1 MRSFHPAVAAWFQSA
16 FPAATPAQRE
26 AWPAI
31 RRGEN
36 VLIAAPTGSGKTL
49 AAFLAAIDELV
60 QEGLAGTLADETS
73 VVYVSPLK
81 ALSNDVRIN
90 LEVPI
95 EGIRAQLGRTG
106 LPDVEIRT
114 AVRTGDTPQAE
125 RNAMRKRPPHIV
137 VTTPESLYILLGSES
152 GRRMLQTTRTLI
164 VDEIHALVQ
173 SKRGSHL
180 ALTLE
185 RLDALCGRRCT
196 RIGLSATQKPIER
209 VADFL
214 VGAPSSL
221 LPSGDKSAGLPIC
234 TPSGARRVRAMDGPN
249 EGGSQFADA
258 SCGTD
263 EGPHS
268 HETSAS
274 AEPSPQRCALGA
286 ARRLS
291 RGERGATACTVI
303 DAGHRRARDLAIELT
318 NVPLQPVMSNDAW
331 GLVYDRLAEL
341 IGQHRTTLIFANT
354 RRTVERATRH
364 LAERLG
370 KDAVAAHHGS
380 LSKEKRF
387 DAERRL
393 KSGQLRALVA
403 TASLELGIDIGEV
416 DLVCQLS
423 SPRSIAAFLQRAG
436 RAGHAVDGISKAR
449 LFPTSRD
456 DLVECAALLD
466 AVRRG
471 ELDTLRMPPAPLD
484 VLAQQVV
491 AEVACGERGEA
502 ELFDM
507 FRGAHP
513 YRDLARE
520 KFNEVLRMLAEGYS
534 TRRGTRAAY
543 LHRDAVN
550 GKLRARRGARMT
562 SLTSGG
568 AIPDTADYDVVL
580 EPQSLRVGSVNEDF
594 AVESIAGDIF
604 QLGNQSYRI
613 LKVERGR
620 VRVEDAQGAPPSIPF
635 WLGEAPGRSDE
646 LSVAVSRLR
655 EEIAARLEPLSPRER
670 GRGEGSDSIES
681 SAAAEPPSGAPRE
694 RKGGVF
700 TPLLPEG
707 EGKAIAWLIDEVG
720 LGDAAARQLID
731 YLAAAHIELG
741 LLPTQSTL
749 AMERFF
755 DESGGMQL
763 IIHSPF
769 GSRLNRAWG
778 LSLRKRFCRSFNF
791 ELQAAATEDAIV
803 LSLSTSHSFPLEEV
817 ARYLH
822 SNSVHDVLTQAL
834 LDAPMFALRFRWN
847 AGAALALPRF
857 AGGAKVPP
865 QIQRMKSEDLLATVF
880 PDQVACLEN
889 IVGERKIP
897 DHPLVAQT
905 LQDCLYDAMDLEGL
919 TGLLKRLESGE
930 VRIVARDLTAPSQ
943 LAAEILGARPYAFL
957 DGAPLEERRTQAV
970 SSRGFVDAQSA
981 EDLGKLDADAIAA
994 VREEAWPAPRDAD
1007 EMHEALLALGAV
1019 AERDIQRNPA
1029 WQGLLQEL
1037 ANAGRATELSASPVH
1052 GGGGANRRAR
1062 SAGWGESGENSP
1074 PPPSAPSPASGGREN
1089 PGLPPLWVAA
1099 ESLPMWQAIH
1109 PDAIL
1114 HPATEAPAEFAAK
1127 PWTREDA
1134 LVEILRARLGCT
1146 GPILAGELACTFDVD
1161 DSDVAIALAALERE
1175 GIAMRGRFTPAASIQ
1190 NSAHGRAGESAASP
1204 ADSASVA
1211 RLGRD
1216 RLPDARG
1223 RMPDA
1228 SVKDEEW
1235 CDRHLLARIHRR
1247 TLQRLRREI
1256 EPVAPRDFLRF
1267 LADWQHVAPD
1277 TKLRGPDALAAVLA
1291 QLEGFEAPA
1300 GVWESQL
1307 LPARVAGYDI
1317 AWLDA
1322 LCGSGR
1328 IAWTRLRASAGGTH
1342 ASPVRASPIVL
1353 LPRKQLPIWN
1363 AIGAQANPEPPS
1375 LSSRAQAVIEFL
1387 TQHGASFFG
1396 EIADGVR
1403 LLKVELEDAL
1413 GELVGAGMVGA
1424 DSFVGLRALLQ
1435 PASKRKHPRQRRL
1448 ARHLLNGIEDAGR
1461 WSLVRRS
1468 GFSPLP
1474 PGEGARSTGG
1484 ISATRSVGAIA
1495 ALRAAS
1501 PEGRGEHV
1509 EHIARVLLRRWGV
1522 VFWKLLEREA
1532 GWLPPW
1538 RELRRV
1544 YQRLEARGEIRGGRF
1559 VEGVVGE
1566 QFALPEAV
1574 EALRRAR
1581 KREHDGAF
1589 IAISGADPLNLVG
1602 GVLPGAKVP
1611 SVAGSRIV
1619 YRDGLPVATL
1629 VAAEVTLL
1637 QTLTPEDERMAR
1649 ACIRA
1654 IVPDRRFARVT
1665 S

>member
-1 MRSFHPAVAAWFQSA
+1 MPLQIFHSAVATWFQRSFARP
-16 FPAATPAQRE
+16 TEAQRD

-31 RRGEN
+31 QAGRN

-60 QEGLAGTLADETS
+60 QEGMAGTIADETS

-95 EGIRAQLGRTG
+95 EGIRAELERSG

-152 GRRMLQTTRTLI
+152 GRRMLQTTRTVI
-164 VDEIHALVQ
+164 VDEIHALVS

-196 RIGLSATQKPIER
+196 RIGLSATQKPIEE
-209 VADFL
+209 VARFL
-214 VGAPSSL
+214 VGAH
-221 LPSGDKSAGLPIC
+221 
-234 TPSGARRVRAMDGPN
+234 
-249 EGGSQFADA
+249 SQI
-258 SCGTD
+258 
-263 EGPHS
+263 GPHPS
-268 HETSAS
+268 LPTQAGEG
-274 AEPSPQRCALGA
+274 AEIATRSLPPFTGEGA
-286 ARRLS
+286 QGADG
-291 RGERGATACTVI
+291 GECTII
-303 DAGHRRARDLAIELT
+303 DAGHQRARDLAVELT

-331 GLVYDRLAEL
+331 GLVYDRLAQL
-341 IGQHRTTLIFANT
+341 IEQHRTTLIFANT

-471 ELDTLRMPPAPLD
+471 ELDTLHIPPAPLD

-620 VRVEDAQGAPPSIPF
+620 VRVEDAAGAPPSIPF

-646 LSVAVSRLR
+646 LSVAVARLR
-655 EEIAARLEPLSPRER
+655 EEIAARLDFPSPSGRGCPER
-670 GRGEGSDSIES
+670 AGEGSVDDES
-681 SAAAEPPSGAPRE
+681 FTDTEPSSGAA
-694 RKGGVF
+694 RKRKSGVF
-700 TPLLPEG
+700 TPLLTEG
-707 EGKAIAWLIDEVG
+707 EGTALAWLRDEVG

-731 YLAAAHIELG
+731 YLAAARIELG

-919 TGLLKRLESGE
+919 TELLKRLESGE
-930 VRIVARDLTAPSQ
+930 VKIIARDLTAPSQ

-981 EDLGKLDADAIAA
+981 EDLGKLDADAVAA
-994 VREEAWPAPRDAD
+994 VREEAWPTVRDAD

-1019 AERDIQRNPA
+1019 SNDELARYPA
-1029 WQGLLQEL
+1029 WQDWLGEL
-1037 ANAGRATELSASPVH
+1037 AAAKRAACLFFPSPSGR
-1052 GGGGANRRAR
+1052 GGAERTRAER
-1062 SAGWGESGENSP
+1062 ERAAAGEGSGSILHCSDTEPSPPAPLPEGEGSKSNSP
-1074 PPPSAPSPASGGREN
+1074 LTSAPEGEGFA
-1089 PGLPPLWVAA
+1089 LWVAA
-1099 ESLPMWQAIH
+1099 EALPMWRAVH
-1109 PDAIL
+1109 PDATS
-1114 HPATEAPAEFAAK
+1114 HPPIEAPAEFAAK
-1127 PWTREDA
+1127 AWTREDV
-1134 LVEILRARLGCT
+1134 LVEILRARVGCT
-1146 GPILAGELACTFDVD
+1146 GPIRASDLAHTFDVR
-1161 DSDVAIALAALERE
+1161 DSDIAIALAALERE
-1175 GIAMRGRFTPAASIQ
+1175 GCAMRGRFTP
-1190 NSAHGRAGESAASP
+1190 
-1204 ADSASVA
+1204 
-1211 RLGRD
+1211 
-1216 RLPDARG
+1216 
-1223 RMPDA
+1223 DA
-1228 SVKDEEW
+1228 SDEEW

-1267 LADWQHVAPD
+1267 LIDWQHIAPEA
-1277 TKLRGPDALAAVLA
+1277 KLRGPDALTAVLA

-1300 GVWESQL
+1300 GAWESQL
-1307 LPARVAGYDI
+1307 LPARMAGYDI

-1328 IAWTRLRASAGGTH
+1328 IAWARLRASAGGAH

-1353 LPRKQLPIWN
+1353 LPRKQLPTWN
-1363 AIGAQANPEPPS
+1363 AIGAQTNPEPPS
-1375 LSSRAQAVIEFL
+1375 LSSRAQGVVEFL
-1387 TQHGASFFG
+1387 AQHGASFFG
-1396 EIADGVR
+1396 EIADGTR

-1413 GELVGAGMVGA
+1413 GELVGTGMVGA
-1424 DSFVGLRALLQ
+1424 DSFAGLRALLQ
-1435 PASKRKHPRQRRL
+1435 PASKRKHTRQRRL

-1461 WSLVRRS
+1461 WSLVRRADS
-1468 GFSPLP
+1468 SHPQPAEKADQL
-1474 PGEGARSTGG
+1474 
-1484 ISATRSVGAIA
+1484 
-1495 ALRAAS
+1495 
-1501 PEGRGEHV
+1501 

-1538 RELRRV
+1538 RELRKV

-1574 EALRRAR
+1574 EALRRVR
-1581 KREHDGAF
+1581 KREHDGAW
-1589 IAISGADPLNLVG
+1589 IAISGSDPLNLVG
-1602 GVLPGAKVP
+1602 GVLSGAKVP
-1611 SVAGSRIV
+1611 SVASSRIV

-1637 QTLTPEDERMAR
+1637 QTLPPEEERMAR
-1649 ACIRA
+1649 ARIHHA
-1654 IVPDRRFARVT
+1654 IVPDRHFARAT

>member
-1 MRSFHPAVAAWFQSA
+1 MHSFHPAVAAWFQSA
-16 FPAATPAQRE
+16 FAAATPAQRD

-31 RRGEN
+31 RVGRN

-60 QEGLAGTLADETS
+60 QEGVAGTLADETS
-73 VVYVSPLK
+73 VVYVSTLK

-95 EGIRAQLGRTG
+95 EGIRAELERMG
-106 LPDVEIRT
+106 LPDIEIRA

-152 GRRMLQTTRTLI
+152 GRRMLQTTRTVI
-164 VDEIHALVQ
+164 VDEIHALVS

-185 RLDALCGRRCT
+185 RLDALCGQRCT

-221 LPSGDKSAGLPIC
+221 LPSG
-234 TPSGARRVRAMDGPN
+234 
-249 EGGSQFADA
+249 EGGSQFANA

-263 EGPHS
+263 EGPGPRG
-268 HETSAS
+268 TRATT
-274 AEPSPQRCALGA
+274 EPSPRRPALGA
-286 ARRLS
+286 TRKRKGGVFTPLS
-291 RGERGATACTVI
+291 QSERGSIACTII
-303 DAGHRRARDLAIELT
+303 DAGHQRARDLAIELT

-331 GLVYDRLAEL
+331 GLVYNRLAEL
-341 IGQHRTTLIFANT
+341 IEQHRTTLIFANT

-380 LSKEKRF
+380 LSKEKRL

-471 ELDTLRMPPAPLD
+471 ELDTLHIPPAPLD
-484 VLAQQVV
+484 VLAQQIV
-491 AEVACGERGEA
+491 AETGCGERGETD
-502 ELFDM
+502 LFDM
-507 FRGAHP
+507 FRGAYP
-513 YRDLARE
+513 YRTLTRE
-520 KFNEVLRMLAEGYS
+520 AFTDVVRMLAEGYS

-562 SLTSGG
+562 ALTSGG

-580 EPQSLRVGSVNEDF
+580 EPQSLRIGSVHEDF

-613 LKVERGR
+613 LRVERGR

-646 LSVAVSRLR
+646 LSVAVARLR
-655 EEIAARLEPLSPRER
+655 EEIAARLAVPSPS
-670 GRGEGSDSIES
+670 GRRWRAAPDEGSLEGERSIDS
-681 SAAAEPPSGAPRE
+681 EPSPPAP
-694 RKGGVF
+694 
-700 TPLLPEG
+700 LPEG
-707 EGKAIAWLIDEVG
+707 EGSKVALSWLADEVG
-720 LGDAAARQLID
+720 LGDSAAHQLVD
-731 YLAAAHIELG
+731 YLAAARIELG

-763 IIHSPF
+763 IIHSPY

-778 LSLRKRFCRSFNF
+778 LALRKRFCRSFNF

-822 SNSVHDVLTQAL
+822 SNSVRDVLTQAL

-857 AGGAKVPP
+857 AGGKKVPP

-905 LQDCLYDAMDLEGL
+905 LQDCLYDAMDLDGL
-919 TGLLKRLESGE
+919 TALLKKLEAGQA
-930 VRIVARDLTAPSQ
+930 RIVARDLTAPSS
-943 LAAEILGARPYAFL
+943 LAAEVLGARPYAFL

-970 SSRGFVDAQSA
+970 TSRGFVDAQSA

-994 VREEAWPAPRDAD
+994 VREEAWPTPRDAD

-1019 AERDIQRNPA
+1019 SGDELVRHPA
-1029 WQGLLQEL
+1029 WRAPLDEL
-1037 ANAGRATELSASPVH
+1037 TAAKRAAILAVSHADGDMEL
-1052 GGGGANRRAR
+1052 R
-1062 SAGWGESGENSP
+1062 
-1074 PPPSAPSPASGGREN
+1074 
-1089 PGLPPLWVAA
+1089 VAA
-1099 ESLPMWQAIH
+1099 ESLPMWRTIH
-1109 PDAIL
+1109 PEAVLQPAI
-1114 HPATEAPAEFAAK
+1114 EAPAEFASKA
-1127 PWTREDA
+1127 WTREDA
-1134 LVEILRARLGCT
+1134 LVELVRARLACV
-1146 GPILAGELACTFDVD
+1146 GPIRADALVRTFGVGDI
-1161 DSDVAIALAALERE
+1161 AIALAALERE
-1175 GIAMRGRFTPAASIQ
+1175 GCAMRGHFTPGIT
-1190 NSAHGRAGESAASP
+1190 
-1204 ADSASVA
+1204 
-1211 RLGRD
+1211 
-1216 RLPDARG
+1216 
-1223 RMPDA
+1223 
-1228 SVKDEEW
+1228 DEEW

-1256 EPVAPRDFLRF
+1256 EPVAPRDFVRF
-1267 LADWQHVAPD
+1267 LVDWQHVSAD
-1277 TKLRGPDALAAVLA
+1277 TRLRGPDALAAVLA

-1300 GVWESQL
+1300 GAWESQL
-1307 LPARVAGYDI
+1307 LPARVTGYDI

-1322 LCGSGR
+1322 LCGAGR
-1328 IAWTRLRASAGGTH
+1328 IAWTRLRASAGGAH

-1353 LPRKQLPIWN
+1353 LPRKQLSTWN
-1363 AIGAQANPEPPS
+1363 AIGAQTAAESPA
-1375 LSSRAQAVIEFL
+1375 LSSRAQAVVEFL
-1387 TQHGASFFG
+1387 AQHGASFFG
-1396 EIADGVR
+1396 EIADGTR
-1403 LLKVELEDAL
+1403 LLKVELEDTL

-1424 DSFVGLRALLQ
+1424 DSFAGLRALLL
-1435 PASKRKHPRQRRL
+1435 PAAKRNGARRRRL

-1461 WSLVRRS
+1461 WSLIRRS
-1468 GFSPLP
+1468 ESFPLP
-1474 PGEGARSTGG
+1474 PGEGARRAGEG
-1484 ISATRSVGAIA
+1484 SASRDVTQNPNPHPNP
-1495 ALRAAS
+1495 S
-1501 PEGRGEHV
+1501 PKGRGAGSEAI
-1509 EHIARVLLRRWGV
+1509 EHIARVVLRRWGV

-1532 GWLPPW
+1532 AWLPPW

-1559 VEGVVGE
+1559 VDGIVGE

-1574 EALRRAR
+1574 EALRRVR
-1581 KREHDGAF
+1581 KHAHDGEVVVV
-1589 IAISGADPLNLVG
+1589 SGADPLNLVG
-1602 GVLPGAKVP
+1602 DVLPGAKVP
-1611 SVAGSRIV
+1611 TVAASRVV

-1629 VAAEVTLL
+1629 VAGEIALL
-1637 QTLTPEDERMAR
+1637 QALEPDEER
-1649 ACIRA
+1649 AVRA
-1654 IVPDRRFARVT
+1654 ALRQAAPRVG
-1665 S
+1665 SAV

>member
-1 MRSFHPAVAAWFQSA
+1 MPLQNFHPAVAAWFEAA
-16 FPAATPAQRE
+16 FAAPTPAQRE

-49 AAFLAAIDELV
+49 AAFLAAIDALV
-60 QEGLAGTLADETS
+60 REGVAGTLTDETH

-90 LEVPI
+90 LEVPL
-95 EGIRAQLGRTG
+95 EGIRAQLEKFG

-152 GRRMLQTTRTLI
+152 GRRMLQTTRTVI

-185 RLDALCGRRCT
+185 RLDALCGQRCT
-196 RIGLSATQKPIER
+196 RIGLSATQNPIEK

-214 VGAPSSL
+214 VGARPSL
-221 LPSGDKSAGLPIC
+221 LPPG
-234 TPSGARRVRAMDGPN
+234 
-249 EGGSQFADA
+249 EGVCRLDFA
-258 SCGTD
+258 SRQTD
-263 EGPHS
+263 EGSDSYKP
-268 HETSAS
+268 SARS
-274 AEPSPQRCALGA
+274 EPLPQRCALGA
-286 ARRLS
+286 TRRLS
-291 RGERGATACTVI
+291 RRERGSNACTII
-303 DAGHRRARDLAIELT
+303 DAGHQRARDLAIELT

-341 IGQHRTTLIFANT
+341 IERHRTTLIFANT
-354 RRTVERATRH
+354 RRAVERTTRH

-380 LSKEKRF
+380 LSKEKRL
-387 DAERRL
+387 DAEQRL
-393 KSGQLRALVA
+393 KSGNLRALVA

-416 DLVCQLS
+416 DLVCQLG

-456 DLVECAALLD
+456 DLVECVALLD
-466 AVRRG
+466 CVRRG

-484 VLAQQVV
+484 VLAQQIV

-502 ELFDM
+502 ELFET
-507 FRGAHP
+507 FARAYP
-513 YRDLARE
+513 YRSLTRTAFTE
-520 KFNEVLRMLAEGYS
+520 AVRMLAEGYS

-550 GKLRARRGARMT
+550 GKLRARRGARLVA
-562 SLTSGG
+562 LTSGG

-613 LKVERGR
+613 LRVERGK
-620 VRVEDAQGAPPSIPF
+620 VRVEDAHGAPPSIPF

-646 LSVAVSRLR
+646 LSFAVARLR
-655 EEIAARLEPLSPRER
+655 EELAARLEPLSPWER
-670 GRGEGSDSIES
+670 GRGEGADTRNVADSRKPVPS
-681 SAAAEPPSGAPRE
+681 PPAP
-694 RKGGVF
+694 
-700 TPLLPEG
+700 LPEG
-707 EGKAIAWLIDEVG
+707 EGSNSAIAWLMDEIGIDPP
-720 LGDAAARQLID
+720 AARQLID
-731 YLAAAHIELG
+731 YLAAARAELG

-778 LSLRKRFCRSFNF
+778 LALRKRFCRSFNF

-803 LSLSTSHSFPLEEV
+803 LSLSTSHSFPLDEV

-822 SNSVHDVLTQAL
+822 SNSVCDVLTQAL

-847 AGAALALPRF
+847 AASALALPRF

-905 LQDCLYDAMDLEGL
+905 LQDCLYDAMDLDGL
-919 TGLLKRLESGE
+919 TALLKRLESGE
-930 VRIVARDLTAPSQ
+930 ARIVARDLTAPSQ

-970 SSRGFVDAQSA
+970 ASRGFVDAQSA

-1019 AERDIQRNPA
+1019 DEAELARSPA
-1029 WQGLLQEL
+1029 WQGWLDEL
-1037 ANAGRATELSASPVH
+1037 AQARRATVLLDP
-1052 GGGGANRRAR
+1052 
-1062 SAGWGESGENSP
+1062 SP
-1074 PPPSAPSPASGGREN
+1074 PGRGEGVRVRLRASSRYRPEPSPAASR
-1089 PGLPPLWVAA
+1089 LPLPQGEGFDLWIAA
-1099 ESLPMWQAIH
+1099 EPSPMWRAVF
-1109 PDAIL
+1109 PDATL
-1114 HPATEAPAEFAAK
+1114 QPAIEAPAEFAAK
-1127 PWTREDA
+1127 AWTREEA
-1134 LVEILRARLGCT
+1134 LVEILRARLACT
-1146 GPILAGELACTFDVD
+1146 GPVRASELAHAFGVP
-1161 DSDVAIALAALERE
+1161 DSDIAIALATLERE
-1175 GIAMRGRFTPAASIQ
+1175 GIAMRGRFTP
-1190 NSAHGRAGESAASP
+1190 
-1204 ADSASVA
+1204 
-1211 RLGRD
+1211 
-1216 RLPDARG
+1216 DATE
-1223 RMPDA
+1223 
-1228 SVKDEEW
+1228 EEW

-1256 EPVAPRDFLRF
+1256 EPVAPRDFMRF
-1267 LADWQHVAPD
+1267 LLDWQHVAPD
-1277 TKLRGPDALAAVLA
+1277 ARMRGPDALAAVLA

-1300 GVWESQL
+1300 SAWESQL

-1322 LCGSGR
+1322 LCGAGR
-1328 IAWTRLRASAGGTH
+1328 IAWTRLRASAGGAH

-1353 LPRKQLPIWN
+1353 LPRRQLTTWN
-1363 AIGAQANPEPPS
+1363 AIGAQAAAEPPA
-1375 LSSRAQAVIEFL
+1375 LSSRAQAVVEFL
-1387 TQHGASFFG
+1387 AQRGASFFG
-1396 EIADGVR
+1396 EIADGTR
-1403 LLKVELEDAL
+1403 LLKAELEDAL

-1424 DSFVGLRALLQ
+1424 DSFAGLRALLQ
-1435 PASKRKHPRQRRL
+1435 PAAKRNHARHRRL
-1448 ARHLLNGIEDAGR
+1448 ARHMLNGIEDAGR
-1461 WSLVRRS
+1461 WSLVHALHP
-1468 GFSPLP
+1468 SPIGRGTE
-1474 PGEGARSTGG
+1474 GEGPDLAKVAAKPDPHPSAERS
-1484 ISATRSVGAIA
+1484 

-1501 PEGRGEHV
+1501 PGGRGAESEAREHV
-1509 EHIARVLLRRWGV
+1509 ARVLLRRWGV

-1532 GWLPPW
+1532 AWLPPW

-1544 YQRLEARGEIRGGRF
+1544 CQRLEARGEIRGGRF
-1559 VEGVVGE
+1559 VEGIVGE

-1574 EALRRAR
+1574 EALRRVR
-1581 KREHDGAF
+1581 KRQHDGAL

-1602 GVLPGAKVP
+1602 SVLPGTKVP
-1611 SVAGSRIV
+1611 AVASSRIV
-1619 YRDGLPVATL
+1619 YRDGVPVASRIAGEI
-1629 VAAEVTLL
+1629 VLL
-1637 QTLTPEDERMAR
+1637 DSLSPDDERAVR
-1649 ACIRA
+1649 VSLRENRPTLPSRA
-1654 IVPDRRFARVT
+1654 IPT
-1665 S
+1665 ITT

>member
-1 MRSFHPAVAAWFQSA
+1 MPLQIFHPAVTAWFERTFAQ
-16 FPAATPAQRE
+16 PTEAQRE

-31 RRGEN
+31 RAGRN

-60 QEGLAGTLADETS
+60 HEGVAGTLADVTS

-90 LEVPI
+90 LELPI
-95 EGIRAQLGRTG
+95 EGIRAELERTG

-152 GRRMLQTTRTLI
+152 GRRMLQTTRTVI
-164 VDEIHALVQ
+164 VDEIHALVS

-180 ALTLE
+180 ALTLA
-185 RLDALCGRRCT
+185 RLDALCGQPCT
-196 RIGLSATQKPIER
+196 RIGLSATQKPIEE
-209 VADFL
+209 VARFL
-214 VGAPSSL
+214 TA
-221 LPSGDKSAGLPIC
+221 
-234 TPSGARRVRAMDGPN
+234 DG
-249 EGGSQFADA
+249 
-258 SCGTD
+258 
-263 EGPHS
+263 
-268 HETSAS
+268 
-274 AEPSPQRCALGA
+274 
-286 ARRLS
+286 
-291 RGERGATACTVI
+291 ACTII
-303 DAGHRRARDLAIELT
+303 DAGHQRARDLAIELT

-380 LSKEKRF
+380 LSKEKRL

-416 DLVCQLS
+416 ELVCQLS

-466 AVRRG
+466 AVRRD
-471 ELDTLRMPPAPLD
+471 ELDTLRIPPAPLD
-484 VLAQQVV
+484 VLAQQIV
-491 AEVACGERGEA
+491 AEVACGECDEA
-502 ELFDM
+502 ELFEM
-507 FRGAHP
+507 FRRAYP
-513 YRDLARE
+513 YRTLTRE
-520 KFNEVLRMLAEGYS
+520 AFTDVLRMLAEGYS

-562 SLTSGG
+562 ALTSGG

-613 LKVERGR
+613 LRVERGR
-620 VRVEDAQGAPPSIPF
+620 VRVEDAAGAPPSIPF

-646 LSVAVSRLR
+646 LSVAVARLR
-655 EEIAARLEPLSPRER
+655 EEIAARLAFPSPSGRRWREAPD
-670 GRGEGSDSIES
+670 EGSAKFATSHVT
-681 SAAAEPPSGAPRE
+681 EPSPPAP
-694 RKGGVF
+694 
-700 TPLLPEG
+700 LPEG
-707 EGKAIAWLIDEVG
+707 EGSKAALSWLTDEVG

-731 YLAAAHIELG
+731 YLGAARIELG
-741 LLPTQSTL
+741 LLPTQATL

-778 LSLRKRFCRSFNF
+778 LALRKRFCRSFNF

-803 LSLSTSHSFPLEEV
+803 LSLSTSHSFPLDEV

-822 SNSVHDVLTQAL
+822 SNSVRDVLTQAL

-857 AGGAKVPP
+857 AGGTKVPP

-897 DHPLVAQT
+897 DHPLVTQT

-919 TGLLKRLESGE
+919 TALLKKLEGSE
-930 VRIVARDLTAPSQ
+930 VHIVARDLTAPSQ

-970 SSRGFVDAQSA
+970 SSRGFVDAQNA

-994 VREEAWPAPRDAD
+994 VREEAWPTPRDAD
-1007 EMHEALLALGAV
+1007 ETHEALLALGAIGD
-1019 AERDIQRNPA
+1019 ADLTRDPM
-1029 WQGLLQEL
+1029 WQGWLDEL
-1037 ANAGRATELSASPVH
+1037 ADAKRATEFAPSPVYGRGLGRGKF
-1052 GGGGANRRAR
+1052 GG
-1062 SAGWGESGENSP
+1062 NSP
-1074 PPPSAPSPASGGREN
+1074 HPPSAPSPINREREQSS
-1089 PGLPPLWVAA
+1089 LPSLWVAA
-1099 ESLPMWQAIH
+1099 ETLPTWRAVH
-1109 PDAIL
+1109 PDAALQPSI
-1114 HPATEAPAEFAAK
+1114 EAPAEFASK
-1127 PWTREDA
+1127 TWTREDA
-1134 LVEILRARLGCT
+1134 LVEILRARLGCV
-1146 GPILAGELACTFDVD
+1146 GPIRANELARTFDVS

-1175 GIAMRGRFTPAASIQ
+1175 GCAMRGRFTPGA
-1190 NSAHGRAGESAASP
+1190 N
-1204 ADSASVA
+1204 
-1211 RLGRD
+1211 
-1216 RLPDARG
+1216 
-1223 RMPDA
+1223 
-1228 SVKDEEW
+1228 DEEW

-1256 EPVAPRDFLRF
+1256 EPVAPRDFVRF
-1267 LADWQHVAPD
+1267 LMDWQHVSPE
-1277 TKLRGPDALAAVLA
+1277 TRLRGPDALAAVLA

-1300 GVWESQL
+1300 GAWESQL
-1307 LPARVAGYDI
+1307 LPMRVTGYDI
-1317 AWLDA
+1317 AWLDV
-1322 LCGSGR
+1322 LCGAGR

-1353 LPRKQLPIWN
+1353 LPRKQLPAWN
-1363 AIGAQANPEPPS
+1363 AVGAQAGAEPPA
-1375 LSSRAQAVIEFL
+1375 LSSRAQAVVEFL
-1387 TQHGASFFG
+1387 MQRGASFFG
-1396 EIADGVR
+1396 EIADGTR

-1424 DSFVGLRALLQ
+1424 DSFAGLRALLL
-1435 PASKRKHPRQRRL
+1435 PAAKRNGARHRRL

-1461 WSLVRRS
+1461 WSLIRRS
-1468 GFSPLP
+1468 AQDSPQP
-1474 PGEGARSTGG
+1474 SPSPHAGEGEN
-1484 ISATRSVGAIA
+1484 
-1495 ALRAAS
+1495 L
-1501 PEGRGEHV
+1501 EHV
-1509 EHIARVLLRRWGV
+1509 ARVLLRRWGV

-1532 GWLPPW
+1532 SWLPPW

-1574 EALRRAR
+1574 ESLRRVR
-1581 KREHDGAF
+1581 KRDHDGAL
-1589 IAISGADPLNLVG
+1589 IAISGADPLNLAG

-1611 SVAGSRIV
+1611 ALATSRIV
-1619 YRDGLPVATL
+1619 FRDGVPVATR
-1629 VAAEVTLL
+1629 AGGEVTLL
-1637 QTLTPEDERMAR
+1637 QSLSPNDERSVRATLRHSNAAFVMADFPPT
-1649 ACIRA
+1649 I
-1654 IVPDRRFARVT
+1654 

>member
-1 MRSFHPAVAAWFQSA
+1 V
-16 FPAATPAQRE
+16 
-26 AWPAI
+26 
-31 RRGEN
+31 
-36 VLIAAPTGSGKTL
+36 
-49 AAFLAAIDELV
+49 
-60 QEGLAGTLADETS
+60 
-73 VVYVSPLK
+73 
-81 ALSNDVRIN
+81 
-90 LEVPI
+90 
-95 EGIRAQLGRTG
+95 
-106 LPDVEIRT
+106 
-114 AVRTGDTPQAE
+114 
-125 RNAMRKRPPHIV
+125 
-137 VTTPESLYILLGSES
+137 
-152 GRRMLQTTRTLI
+152 I
-164 VDEIHALVQ
+164 VDEIHALVS

-214 VGAPSSL
+214 VGVPSTL
-221 LPSGDKSAGLPIC
+221 LPSGVCGSDEGSNPREG
-234 TPSGARRVRAMDGPN
+234 SGA
-249 EGGSQFADA
+249 
-258 SCGTD
+258 
-263 EGPHS
+263 
-268 HETSAS
+268 
-274 AEPSPQRCALGA
+274 
-286 ARRLS
+286 
-291 RGERGATACTVI
+291 CTII
-303 DAGHRRARDLAIELT
+303 DAGHQRARDLAIELT

-341 IGQHRTTLIFANT
+341 IEQHRTTLIFANT

-380 LSKEKRF
+380 LSKEKRL

-471 ELDTLRMPPAPLD
+471 ELDTLHIPPAPLD

-491 AEVACGERGEA
+491 AEVACGERDET
-502 ELFDM
+502 ELFEM
-507 FRGAHP
+507 FRGAYP
-513 YRDLARE
+513 YRTLTRE
-520 KFNEVLRMLAEGYS
+520 AFTDVLRMLAEGYS

-580 EPQSLRVGSVNEDF
+580 EPQSLRIGSVHEDF

-613 LKVERGR
+613 LRVERGK

-646 LSVAVSRLR
+646 LSVAVARLR
-655 EEIAARLEPLSPRER
+655 KEVATRLEAA
-670 GRGEGSDSIES
+670 SD
-681 SAAAEPPSGAPRE
+681 AAAD
-694 RKGGVF
+694 
-700 TPLLPEG
+700 
-707 EGKAIAWLIDEVG
+707 WLRDEVG
-720 LGDAAARQLID
+720 LGDSVARQLID
-731 YLAAAHIELG
+731 YLAAARIELG

-763 IIHSPF
+763 IIHSPY

-778 LSLRKRFCRSFNF
+778 LALRKRFCRSFNF

-803 LSLSTSHSFPLEEV
+803 LSLSTSHSFPLDEV

-919 TGLLKRLESGE
+919 TALLKRLESGE
-930 VRIVARDLTAPSQ
+930 ARIVARDLTAPSQ

-994 VREEAWPAPRDAD
+994 VREEAWPTLRDAD
-1007 EMHEALLALGAV
+1007 EMHEALLALGAI
-1019 AERDIQRNPA
+1019 APQDLQRNSV
-1029 WQGLLQEL
+1029 WQALLDEL
-1037 ANAGRATELSASPVH
+1037 ATA
-1052 GGGGANRRAR
+1052 RRAALLLLPDEAR
-1062 SAGWGESGENSP
+1062 RESG
-1074 PPPSAPSPASGGREN
+1074 PSPAALRH
-1089 PGLPPLWVAA
+1089 PLPEGERFKLWIAA
-1099 ESLPMWQAIH
+1099 EALPMWRGVH
-1109 PDAIL
+1109 PGAALQPSI
-1114 HPATEAPAEFAAK
+1114 EAPAEYASK
-1127 PWTREDA
+1127 TWTREDA
-1134 LVEILRARLGCT
+1134 LVEILRARLACT
-1146 GPILAGELACTFDVD
+1146 GPVRAGELAQTFGAA

-1175 GIAMRGRFTPAASIQ
+1175 GGAMRGRFTS
-1190 NSAHGRAGESAASP
+1190 SANE
-1204 ADSASVA
+1204 
-1211 RLGRD
+1211 
-1216 RLPDARG
+1216 
-1223 RMPDA
+1223 
-1228 SVKDEEW
+1228 EEW

-1256 EPVAPRDFLRF
+1256 EPVAPRDFMRF
-1267 LADWQHVAPD
+1267 LIDWQHVSPE
-1277 TKLRGPDALAAVLA
+1277 THLRGPDSLAAVLS
-1291 QLEGFEAPA
+1291 QLEGFEAAA
-1300 GVWESQL
+1300 GAWESQL

-1322 LCGSGR
+1322 LCGAGR
-1328 IAWTRLRASAGGTH
+1328 IAWTRLRASAGGAH

-1353 LPRKQLPIWN
+1353 LPRKQLPTWN
-1363 AIGAQANPEPPS
+1363 AVGAQANPEPPA
-1375 LSSRAQAVIEFL
+1375 LSSRAHSVVEFL
-1387 TQHGASFFG
+1387 ARHGASFFG
-1396 EIADGVR
+1396 EIADGTR

-1424 DSFVGLRALLQ
+1424 DSFAGLRALLR
-1435 PASKRKHPRQRRL
+1435 PASKRNHPRQRRL

-1461 WSLVRRS
+1461 WSLIRRN
-1468 GFSPLP
+1468 
-1474 PGEGARSTGG
+1474 
-1484 ISATRSVGAIA
+1484 A
-1495 ALRAAS
+1495 ALAPDAQ
-1501 PEGRGEHV
+1501 GEAV

-1522 VFWKLLEREA
+1522 VFWKLLQREA
-1532 GWLPPW
+1532 AWLPPW

-1574 EALRRAR
+1574 EALRRVR

-1589 IAISGADPLNLVG
+1589 IAVSGADPLNLVG
-1602 GVLPGAKVP
+1602 GVLPGTKVP
-1611 SVAGSRIV
+1611 ALATSRIV
-1619 YRDGLPVATL
+1619 YRDGLPVATQ
-1629 VAAEVTLL
+1629 VAGEVTLL
-1637 QTLTPEDERMAR
+1637 QALEADDERRMR
-1649 ACIRA
+1649 AALR
-1654 IVPDRRFARVT
+1654 ARVHAPT
-1665 S
+1665 AVPVP

>member
-1 MRSFHPAVAAWFQSA
+1 MPLQIFHPAVTAWFERTFAQ
-16 FPAATPAQRE
+16 PTEAQRE

-31 RRGEN
+31 RAGRN

-60 QEGLAGTLADETS
+60 HEGVAGTLADVTS

-90 LEVPI
+90 LELPI
-95 EGIRAQLGRTG
+95 EGIRAELERTG

-152 GRRMLQTTRTLI
+152 GRRMLQTTRTVI
-164 VDEIHALVQ
+164 VDEIHALVS

-180 ALTLE
+180 ALTLA
-185 RLDALCGRRCT
+185 RLDALCGQPCT
-196 RIGLSATQKPIER
+196 RIGLSATQKPIEE
-209 VADFL
+209 VARFL
-214 VGAPSSL
+214 TA
-221 LPSGDKSAGLPIC
+221 
-234 TPSGARRVRAMDGPN
+234 DG
-249 EGGSQFADA
+249 
-258 SCGTD
+258 
-263 EGPHS
+263 
-268 HETSAS
+268 
-274 AEPSPQRCALGA
+274 
-286 ARRLS
+286 
-291 RGERGATACTVI
+291 ACTII
-303 DAGHRRARDLAIELT
+303 DAGHQRARDLAIELT

-380 LSKEKRF
+380 LSKEKRL

-416 DLVCQLS
+416 ELVCQLS

-466 AVRRG
+466 AVRRD
-471 ELDTLRMPPAPLD
+471 ELDTLRIPPAPLD
-484 VLAQQVV
+484 VLAQQIV
-491 AEVACGERGEA
+491 AEVACGECDEA
-502 ELFDM
+502 ELFEM
-507 FRGAHP
+507 FRRAYP
-513 YRDLARE
+513 YRTLTRE
-520 KFNEVLRMLAEGYS
+520 AFTDVLRMLAEGYS

-562 SLTSGG
+562 ALTSGG

-613 LKVERGR
+613 LRVERGR
-620 VRVEDAQGAPPSIPF
+620 VRVEDAAGAPPSIPF

-646 LSVAVSRLR
+646 LSVAVARLR
-655 EEIAARLEPLSPRER
+655 EEIAARLAFPSPSGRRWREAPD
-670 GRGEGSDSIES
+670 EGSAKFATSHVT
-681 SAAAEPPSGAPRE
+681 EPSLPAP
-694 RKGGVF
+694 
-700 TPLLPEG
+700 LPEG
-707 EGKAIAWLIDEVG
+707 EGSKAALSWLTDEVG
-720 LGDAAARQLID
+720 LGNAAARQLID
-731 YLAAAHIELG
+731 YLGAARIELG
-741 LLPTQSTL
+741 LLPTQATL

-778 LSLRKRFCRSFNF
+778 LALRKRFCRSFNF

-803 LSLSTSHSFPLEEV
+803 LSLSTSHSFPLDEV

-822 SNSVHDVLTQAL
+822 SNSARDVLTQAL

-905 LQDCLYDAMDLEGL
+905 LQDCLHDAMDLEGL
-919 TGLLKRLESGE
+919 IALLKRLENGE
-930 VRIVARDLTAPSQ
+930 ARIVARDLTAPSQ

-994 VREEAWPAPRDAD
+994 VREEAWPTPRDAD

-1019 AERDIQRNPA
+1019 TDGEAAR
-1029 WQGLLQEL
+1029 
-1037 ANAGRATELSASPVH
+1037 NAGWSDHLEELVRAHRATRLLFPSPFGKTAIH
-1052 GGGGANRRAR
+1052 GNETPWCHAA
-1062 SAGWGESGENSP
+1062 AGEGSDP
-1074 PPPSAPSPASGGREN
+1074 YQPSAQTRTLTPAPLPGGE
-1089 PGLPPLWVAA
+1089 GVKLWLAA

-1109 PDAIL
+1109 PYAALQPPI
-1114 HPATEAPAEFAAK
+1114 EAPAEFVAK
-1127 PWTREDA
+1127 AWTREDA

-1146 GPILAGELACTFDVD
+1146 GPILASDLARTFGIGGG
-1161 DSDVAIALAALERE
+1161 DVAISLAALERE
-1175 GIAMRGRFTPAASIQ
+1175 GCAMRGRFTPAA
-1190 NSAHGRAGESAASP
+1190 NE
-1204 ADSASVA
+1204 
-1211 RLGRD
+1211 
-1216 RLPDARG
+1216 
-1223 RMPDA
+1223 
-1228 SVKDEEW
+1228 EEW

-1256 EPVAPRDFLRF
+1256 EPVAPRDFVRF
-1267 LADWQHVAPD
+1267 LMDWQHVAAD
-1277 TKLRGPDALAAVLA
+1277 AKLRGPDALAAVLA

-1300 GVWESQL
+1300 GAWESQL
-1307 LPARVAGYDI
+1307 LPARVTGYDI

-1322 LCGSGR
+1322 LCGAGR
-1328 IAWTRLRASAGGTH
+1328 IAWTRLRVSAGGAH

-1353 LPRKQLPIWN
+1353 LPRRQLATWN
-1363 AIGAQANPEPPS
+1363 AIGMKGNAEPPA
-1375 LSSRAQAVIEFL
+1375 LSSRAQAVAEFL
-1387 TQHGASFFG
+1387 AQHGASFFG
-1396 EIADGVR
+1396 EIADGTR
-1403 LLKVELEDAL
+1403 LLKVELEGAL
-1413 GELVGAGMVGA
+1413 GELVGAGTIGA
-1424 DSFVGLRALLQ
+1424 DSFAGLRALLQ

-1448 ARHLLNGIEDAGR
+1448 ARHMLSGIEDAGR
-1461 WSLVRRS
+1461 WSLVRNAAMLS
-1468 GFSPLP
+1468 HTP
-1474 PGEGARSTGG
+1474 PQPQ
-1484 ISATRSVGAIA
+1484 A
-1495 ALRAAS
+1495 A
-1501 PEGRGEHV
+1501 EGEHL
-1509 EHIARVLLRRWGV
+1509 EHIARTLLRRWGV
-1522 VFWKLLEREA
+1522 VFWKLLQREA
-1532 GWLPPW
+1532 SWLPPW
-1538 RELRRV
+1538 RELRKI

-1574 EALRRAR
+1574 EALRRVR
-1581 KREHDGAF
+1581 KRELDGNWVAV
-1589 IAISGADPLNLVG
+1589 SGADPLNLVG
-1602 GVLPGAKVP
+1602 DVLPGARAP
-1611 SVAGSRIV
+1611 AVASSRIA
-1619 YRDGLPVATL
+1619 YRDGVPVATL
-1629 VAAEVTLL
+1629 VAGEVTLL
-1637 QTLTPEDERMAR
+1637 QSLTPEEERMAR
-1649 ACIRA
+1649 ACLRA
-1654 IVPDRRFARVT
+1654 IVPDRRLTQPVV
-1665 S
+1665 